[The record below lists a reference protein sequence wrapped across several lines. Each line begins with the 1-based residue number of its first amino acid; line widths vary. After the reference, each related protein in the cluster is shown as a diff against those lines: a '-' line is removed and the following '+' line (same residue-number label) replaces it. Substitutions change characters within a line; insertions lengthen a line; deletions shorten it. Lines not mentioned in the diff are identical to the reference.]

1 MRVGGGAPV
10 RVGHTDRVSISS
22 DLNSTEAPSGSAAAR
37 AAEGATDQAPAGRRP
52 RVGLLGTGPWAHRTH
67 APALAAHA
75 GSDFA
80 GVWGRRPEVAA
91 ELAHEYGVKVYE
103 DPDELFAECD
113 AVAFALPPDVQ
124 AAMAVRAAAAGCHLL
139 LDKPVATTVDDARAV
154 AEAVAR
160 HQVASVVFLTL
171 RFAEP
176 TASWVEEQAAR
187 SGWFT
192 AAAHWLGAVFPP
204 DGTPSAYADSPWRKA
219 KGGLWDVG
227 PHALSVLIPVLGD
240 VTAVSATRGPSD
252 VVQLALRHASGAAST
267 AVLSLGARAAA
278 GVGLELRGAEGVHEL
293 PGWSDVPGAYGRAL
307 DALLTAARTG
317 VPDPRGAEF
326 GARLTEILAEAEAQ
340 LPT

>member
-1 MRVGGGAPV
+1 MGQTG
-10 RVGHTDRVSISS
+10 RVSISS
-22 DLNSTEAPSGSAAAR
+22 DLSPAGDRAGSPAGVPAETTAPTAA
-37 AAEGATDQAPAGRRP
+37 GQAPAGPRP
-52 RVGLLGTGPWAHRTH
+52 RVGLLGTGPWATRTH

-80 GVWGRRPEVAA
+80 GVWGRRPEAAA
-91 ELAHEYGVKVYE
+91 ELAQKYGVKVYE
-103 DPDELFAECD
+103 DPDELFADCD
-113 AVAFALPPDVQ
+113 VVAFALPPDVQ
-124 AAMAVRAAAAGCHLL
+124 APLAVRAAAAGCHLL
-139 LDKPVATTVDDARAV
+139 LDKPVATTPQDARAV
-154 AEAVAR
+154 ADAVAR

-176 TASWVEEQAAR
+176 TAGWVDEQAAR
-187 SGWFT
+187 TGWFT

-227 PHALSVLIPVLGD
+227 PHALSVLIPILGD
-240 VTAVSATRGPSD
+240 VTEVSATRGPSD

-267 AVLSLGARAAA
+267 AVLSLGAPQAAA
-278 GVGLELRGAEGVHEL
+278 GVGLELRGSEGVHEL

-326 GARLTEILAEAEAQ
+326 GARLTEVLAQAEAQ
-340 LPT
+340 LPA